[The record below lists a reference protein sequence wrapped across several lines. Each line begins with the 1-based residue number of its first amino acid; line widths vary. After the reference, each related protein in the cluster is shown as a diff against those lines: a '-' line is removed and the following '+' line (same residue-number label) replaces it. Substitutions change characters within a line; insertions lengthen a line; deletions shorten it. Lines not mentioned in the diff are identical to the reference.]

1 MQQDTA
7 IATGVRSKR
16 STRKDCKD
24 CKDRKQFNQRAKK
37 DVTRA

>member
-7 IATGVRSKR
+7 IATGVQSKR
-16 STRKDCKD
+16 SIRKDCKD
-24 CKDRKQFNQRAKK
+24 CKDRKQLNQRAKK